1 MGRLKGLSAM
11 TKQAE
16 MPLDNASPKSEPKQT
31 EAIVVDPETGEVK
44 PPEHSGEDVKRA
56 LAAVATEEEE
66 SGGPQRALSAY
77 GSASAF
83 AMAQRMARS
92 ICYGTMVPAAYQ
104 GEKNIPNVMIAME
117 LANRIGASIMMV
129 MQSLHVI
136 QGRPSWAAQ
145 FLIAT
150 VNSSRKF
157 TPIRFRFTGAEG
169 SDQWGCRA
177 WAKDRETGE
186 ECIGALITIGMA
198 KAEGWA
204 TKSGSKW
211 KTMPEQMLMYRAA
224 AFWTRIYA
232 PELSL
237 GMQTTEEVV
246 DTTGYEVHETPPG
259 LTPGSSRELEASLRR
274 DAANGANA

>member
-1 MGRLKGLSAM
+1 MS
-11 TKQAE
+11 TKTTQAE
-16 MPLDNASPKSEPKQT
+16 MPLDAAKSESPKAAP
-31 EAIVVDPETGEVK
+31 EAITVDPETGEVK
-44 PPEHSGEDVKRA
+44 APEHNADDVKRA
-56 LAAVATEEEE
+56 LVAVDEGVGEAGSAA
-66 SGGPQRALSAY
+66 RNLSAY
-77 GSASAF
+77 ASLDAF
-83 AMAQRMARS
+83 VAGQRMARS
-92 ICYGTMVPAAYQ
+92 ICFSSVVPAAYQ

-136 QGRPSWAAQ
+136 GGRPSWAAQ

-157 TPIRFRFTGAEG
+157 TPIRFRFVGAEN
-169 SDQWGCRA
+169 SDGWGCRA

-186 ECIGALITIGMA
+186 ECVGALITIGMA
-198 KAEGWA
+198 KAEGWV

-237 GMQTTEEVV
+237 GMSTAEEVM
-246 DTTGYEVHETPPG
+246 DTTGYTVSETPEA
-259 LTPGSSRELEASLRR
+259 LRPGSTAELEAALRGG
-274 DAANGANA
+274 AAA

>member
-1 MGRLKGLSAM
+1 MS
-11 TKQAE
+11 TKQQQGE
-16 MPLDNASPKSEPKQT
+16 MPLDAAKSEPRT
-31 EAIVVDPETGEVK
+31 EAAQPAEQEAEPK
-44 PPEHSGEDVKRA
+44 PPEHNPEDVKKA
-56 LAAVATEEEE
+56 LVAVTDEEE
-66 SGGPQRALSAY
+66 SGGATRALSAY
-77 GSASAF
+77 GSETAF
-83 AMAQRMARS
+83 KAAYRMAKS
-92 ICYGTMVPAAYQ
+92 IAYGTLVPAAYQ

-150 VNSSRKF
+150 VNASRKF
-157 TPIRFRFTGAEG
+157 TPIRFRFFGSEG
-169 SDQWGCRA
+169 SDGWGCRA
-177 WAKDRETGE
+177 WAKDRETDE
-186 ECIGALITIGMA
+186 ECVGALITIGMA

-211 KTMPEQMLMYRAA
+211 KTMPEQMLMYRSA

-237 GMQTTEEVV
+237 GMQTTEEVI
-246 DTTGYEVHETPPG
+246 DTTGYEVTDAPDG
-259 LTPGSSRELEASLRR
+259 IRPGSPAALEASLRNGSAT
-274 DAANGANA
+274 AATVE

>member
-1 MGRLKGLSAM
+1 MK
-11 TKQAE
+11 TTQAE
-16 MPLDNASPKSEPKQT
+16 MPLDAPKSEPKT
-31 EAIVVDPETGEVK
+31 EAPIVVDPETGEVK
-44 PPEHSGEDVKRA
+44 APEHNAEDVKKA
-56 LAAVATEEEE
+56 LLAVSDGAGEPSGAAR
-66 SGGPQRALSAY
+66 SLSAY
-77 GSASAF
+77 ASLDAF
-83 AMAQRMARS
+83 VAGQRMARS
-92 ICYGTMVPAAYQ
+92 ICFSSVVPAAYQ

-157 TPIRFRFTGAEG
+157 TPIRFRFVGTENTDG
-169 SDQWGCRA
+169 WGCRA
-177 WAKDRETGE
+177 WAKDRETNE
-186 ECIGALITIGMA
+186 ECVGALITIGMA

-237 GMQTTEEVV
+237 GMTTTEEIV
-246 DTTGYEVHETPPG
+246 DTTGYEVHETPKA
-259 LTPGSSRELEASLRR
+259 LQPGSTAALEAELRKS
-274 DAANGANA
+274 A